1 VQSLTDVKALRLMAA
16 TAEGEGEIEIWDP
29 AWGRRIRG
37 ALYMKLAVRT
47 KEIKGAFK
55 GVSKYR
61 TS

>member
-1 VQSLTDVKALRLMAA
+1 VKALRLMAA
-16 TAEGEGEIEIWDP
+16 TAEGEGEIGIWDP